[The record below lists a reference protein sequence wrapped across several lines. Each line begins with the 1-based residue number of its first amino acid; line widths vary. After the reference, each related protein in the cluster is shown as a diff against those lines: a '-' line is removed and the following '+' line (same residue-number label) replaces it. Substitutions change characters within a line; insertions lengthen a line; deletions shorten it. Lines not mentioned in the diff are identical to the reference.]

1 MHIWGWKTTCQYF
14 IVKYR
19 ESIFGNSIHDR
30 LTQKPTTMVR
40 VWDPEHFCKV
50 LTLFPGNT
58 AKLVL
63 GLLLILRLHAENIL
77 LTKYCETLTK
87 IRSVAMFSIQIGN

>member
-1 MHIWGWKTTCQYF
+1 MDIWGWKTTCQYF
-14 IVKYR
+14 IMKYR

-63 GLLLILRLHAENIL
+63 GLLL
-77 LTKYCETLTK
+77 LTKYWETLTK
-87 IRSVAMFSIQIGN
+87 IRSFAVFSIQIGNGSI